1 MICVGCR
8 QSMAYGAPTVR
19 CAAPAGTPCN
29 RSRET
34 GDVAIVLRT
43 GEMPSRATDEWMLQE
58 ERALVQRRRNEQDAN
73 EEDNEDTATLVH
85 HQTARSVPGGEG
97 VGTTIPVAPNGV
109 GCVSLSG
116 MDGVV
121 ERRDGRMFA
130 RCAS

>member
-1 MICVGCR
+1 MAASSRWSVATEPCVNTT
-8 QSMAYGAPTVR
+8 TVR
-19 CAAPAGTPCN
+19 CAAPAGTPCTS
-29 RSRET
+29 RSCCERARCRIESLMT
-34 GDVAIVLRT
+34 GC
-43 GEMPSRATDEWMLQE
+43 SRKNVRLQE
-58 ERALVQRRRNEQDAN
+58 GSHEKDAN
-73 EEDNEDTATLVH
+73 EDNEDTATLVH

-130 RCAS
+130 RCASF